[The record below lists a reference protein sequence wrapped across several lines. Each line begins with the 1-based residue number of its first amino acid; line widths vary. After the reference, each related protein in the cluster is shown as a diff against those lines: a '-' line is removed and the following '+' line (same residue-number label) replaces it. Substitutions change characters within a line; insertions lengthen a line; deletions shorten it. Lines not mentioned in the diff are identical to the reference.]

1 MATNIEFE
9 SKFSGAVFFRV
20 LSPVKGNF
28 WVKSFKE
35 GTAIIHPG
43 IGSDI
48 LDFAKIIEGSFRVDS
63 NVQKELNNSFEC
75 KEEMVLEAIRFEFN
89 GVTVEVNSNNAD
101 ARTIFKLWKK
111 KGDEDRREVLF
122 RQFSGNARVTE
133 IRRIEE
139 TTDMQ
144 FKNKEAEEMWDE
156 IVENNSSN
164 FITDFACCWAKY
176 MQKFISEG
184 KTVAEIAEQTS
195 SECDFEG
202 ITGFM
207 KACAI
212 QILIQCWRYGDEL
225 QKYYG

>member
-48 LDFAKIIEGSFRVDS
+48 LDFAKIIEGSFSVDS

-89 GVTVEVNSNNAD
+89 GVTVEVNSNNSD
-101 ARTIFKLWKK
+101 ARTIFKLWKRK
-111 KGDEDRREVLF
+111 VMK
-122 RQFSGNARVTE
+122 
-133 IRRIEE
+133 IEE
-139 TTDMQ
+139 
-144 FKNKEAEEMWDE
+144 
-156 IVENNSSN
+156 
-164 FITDFACCWAKY
+164 
-176 MQKFISEG
+176 
-184 KTVAEIAEQTS
+184 
-195 SECDFEG
+195 
-202 ITGFM
+202 
-207 KACAI
+207 
-212 QILIQCWRYGDEL
+212 
-225 QKYYG
+225 KYYLDNFRVMLV